1 MVGDTR
7 DRNAHE
13 SFSHERHVATEA
25 NRLVAKLILR
35 GGPIDEPFIVLRHL
49 YVAQRLAQSH
59 VCWLVGE
66 SNLIG
71 AGRECYAGADEDCRC
86 TQEESVRSPLH
97 SEFSSTE
104 EWKPT
109 Q

>member
-13 SFSHERHVATEA
+13 TFSHERHVATET

-35 GGPIDEPFIVLRHL
+35 GGPIDEPLIVLRHL
-49 YVAQRLAQSH
+49 YIAQRLAHPH
-59 VCWLVGE
+59 VCRFVGE

-71 AGRECYAGADEDCRC
+71 AG
-86 TQEESVRSPLH
+86 P
-97 SEFSSTE
+97 
-104 EWKPT
+104 
-109 Q
+109 